1 MLRYRGRD
9 YGIGNHG
16 RNMGL
21 KARPKM
27 SVWKYLSL
35 GYLIAILAGSVLLV
49 LPVAARDGNTSY
61 LDALFTSAS
70 ATCVT
75 GLVVYDT
82 VTHWSLFGQIVILC
96 LIQLG
101 GLGFTTFVTI
111 LFMMVR
117 RGNLG
122 LYERRAVMQSFGG
135 TRLKGAGTLIKRIV
149 IGTVLL
155 EFIGACLLSIR
166 FIADFGWARGI
177 FYSVFHSVSAFC
189 NA

>member
-1 MLRYRGRD
+1 
-9 YGIGNHG
+9 
-16 RNMGL
+16 MGL

-135 TRLKGAGTLIKRIV
+135 TRLNLSARVCYPFVLSPISVGRAGF
-149 IGTVLL
+149 
-155 EFIGACLLSIR
+155 FIRSFIR
-166 FIADFGWARGI
+166 FRRSVTRDSI
-177 FYSVFHSVSAFC
+177 FWEKPRPFLR
-189 NA
+189 